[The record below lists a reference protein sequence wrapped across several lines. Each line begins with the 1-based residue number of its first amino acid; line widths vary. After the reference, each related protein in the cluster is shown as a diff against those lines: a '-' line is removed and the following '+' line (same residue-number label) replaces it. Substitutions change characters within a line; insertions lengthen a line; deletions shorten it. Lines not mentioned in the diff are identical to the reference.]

1 MKPNSTI
8 FFSFW
13 AFSTSGS
20 TRTSRPCLFRVGW
33 FLFVWVTTRVYKKRS
48 TAEKYMLNL
57 TIINSL
63 CVICILLFVFLLFLL
78 TNNNYV
84 TYMLYFILNICFLYS
99 IGDIAW
105 FACYAS
111 CTCVCVCLFV
121 LVSHSIAGQ
130 LWTIVLAPV
139 ENGGFSSMGLGWD
152 TNRGLFGNEVMFK
165 YCCDKSEKLKHL
177 YSAAFSAF
185 E

>member
-1 MKPNSTI
+1 
-8 FFSFW
+8 
-13 AFSTSGS
+13 
-20 TRTSRPCLFRVGW
+20 
-33 FLFVWVTTRVYKKRS
+33 
-48 TAEKYMLNL
+48 MLNL

-63 CVICILLFVFLLFLL
+63 CVICILLFLFLLFLL

-105 FACYAS
+105 FACFAS

-121 LVSHSIAGQ
+121 LVSHSIAVWQ

-139 ENGGFSSMGLGWD
+139 ENGVFSSMGLGWD

-165 YCCDKSEKLKHL
+165 YCCDKSETLKHFIQCRFQCVWITSKL
-177 YSAAFSAF
+177 IFFKLRKQWTTQIKSIQSMQMWQGSGLRVS
-185 E
+185 ESWPISTPNRI